1 MLALEIVNVTHRG
14 AEAATSALSRH
25 PSTPV
30 FFHDSFTLSRCFPGT
45 LLPQKVRLMLMLN
58 QLPLYEGNCGQGTQR
73 LPARL
78 LAPLR
83 LILGI
88 GLLPPPLFL
97 CADQLCR
104 RERDPLPLPA
114 VLLSPHL
121 PHLLSLQCR
130 TGM

>member
-1 MLALEIVNVTHRG
+1 MLPIEGQRLRLV
-14 AEAATSALSRH
+14 LS
-25 PSTPV
+25 PPTPPYPPV
-30 FFHDSFTLSRCFPGT
+30 FFHDSFTLSRRFPGT
-45 LLPQKVRLMLMLN
+45 LLSHKVHLMLMLN
-58 QLPLYEGNCGQGTQR
+58 QLPFYEGNCGPGAQH
-73 LPARL
+73 LSARG

-104 RERDPLPLPA
+104 RERDPLPLPHA
-114 VLLSPHL
+114 VLLSPSHL
-121 PHLLSLQCR
+121 PHLALLLSLQCR